1 MGIRDLEDVLSVDDM
16 VVTLEAA
23 LMCLTNPVT
32 LEELGDHLDV
42 TAKDL
47 SILRSRINYVLN
59 GD

>member
-23 LMCLTNPVT
+23 LMCLTNPIT
-32 LEELGDHLDV
+32 LGELGNHLDV
-42 TAKDL
+42 TDEEL
-47 SILRSRINYVLN
+47 TILRSRVNYVLN